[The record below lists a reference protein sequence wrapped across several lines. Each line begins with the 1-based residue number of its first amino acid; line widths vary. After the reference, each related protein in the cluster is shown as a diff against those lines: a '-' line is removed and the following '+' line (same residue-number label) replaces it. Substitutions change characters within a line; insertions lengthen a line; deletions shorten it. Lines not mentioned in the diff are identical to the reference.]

1 MHIYTTTHDVCYYAD
16 CRMPKRLSVITY
28 GLHTATEL
36 NCDSVNLFD
45 KLENIYSSCLSN
57 SGSAAKE
64 ENGSTTTTYFWWW
77 GGIHYIVITET
88 NVTNIFKMVQH
99 DKICYYCAL
108 LHFSLQQEWNEEAAA
123 TIWLVIKYIVEGG
136 WKKKSTVKW

>member
-1 MHIYTTTHDVCYYAD
+1 MNSGA
-16 CRMPKRLSVITY
+16 
-28 GLHTATEL
+28 EL

-64 ENGSTTTTYFWWW
+64 ENGSTTTYFWW
-77 GGIHYIVITET
+77 GGIHYIVIAET

-99 DKICYYCAL
+99 DKICYYCAV
-108 LHFSLQQEWNEEAAA
+108 LHLPPQEWNEEAAA
-123 TIWLVIKYIVEGG
+123 VTIWLVIKNSRRGLE
-136 WKKKSTVKW
+136 KKEYSQVVTSAQTQNFYHKI